1 MDLNT
6 CSNTCRPLSRHTSP
20 AQNTIPV
27 RAPNNYCGQYKLI
40 TEYELPPPPPAS
52 PPASTYPSHHDKVV
66 DEEPSSGQYTHSGKE
81 INEESISGLYAESH
95 DKVVD
100 EEPSSGQYTHS
111 GKEINE
117 ESISGLYAESQTSA
131 HSSDISTSDILAT
144 VYKLLQGADQNNL
157 CSKDILQAAMTEL
170 SSVTWLLH
178 SAIQQRNHQS
188 QPEQSPHPQSP
199 EEYMIFEDDV
209 PDLHEEYMF
218 FNVMPET
225 QDSRYLQSPR
235 GGGHNQTS
243 HISALQ
249 F

>member
-81 INEESISGLYAESH
+81 INEESISGLYAES
-95 DKVVD
+95 
-100 EEPSSGQYTHS
+100 
-111 GKEINE
+111 
-117 ESISGLYAESQTSA
+117 QTSA
-131 HSSDISTSDILAT
+131 HSSDRSNSDILQRTLLDLAT

-199 EEYMIFEDDV
+199 EEYR
-209 PDLHEEYMF
+209 F

-235 GGGHNQTS
+235 GGGPNPAS